1 MEESRRDRINRVA
14 REWYARN
21 KERLREKKLEQ
32 THDYRRRVRAG
43 RPPKTKNVLV
53 YNTETGDMT
62 PPPPPPRKELSPEHK
77 VKMARGR
84 AAARE
89 EKDLKAKIVQTTK
102 IESGKFLESFT

>member
-32 THDYRRRVRAG
+32 THDYR

-84 AAARE
+84 AAARG